1 MWMRILR
8 WIRLTICVA
17 LLGGGVCA
25 QRPPLD
31 LEHRLAPAF
40 ERADLAGRKVRLK
53 DYRGKVV
60 LLNFWATWCASC
72 QVELPRFAEWQKRY
86 GAQGLQ
92 VLAVSMDDNAAPVR
106 RTVRRLRLN
115 YPIVVGDAK
124 LGEEYGGVL
133 GLPVTYL
140 VDREGKIVKRIKG
153 ETDLRVLET
162 EVKQVLDSE

>member
-1 MWMRILR
+1 MQIPR

-17 LLGGGVCA
+17 LLGGGVYA

-31 LEHRLAPAF
+31 LEHKPAPAF
-40 ERADLAGRKVRLK
+40 ERTDLAGRKVRLK

-140 VDREGKIVKRIKG
+140 VDREGMIVRRIKG
-153 ETDLRVLET
+153 ETDLHVLEI

>member
-1 MWMRILR
+1 M
-8 WIRLTICVA
+8 
-17 LLGGGVCA
+17 
-25 QRPPLD
+25 
-31 LEHRLAPAF
+31 
-40 ERADLAGRKVRLK
+40 
-53 DYRGKVV
+53 
-60 LLNFWATWCASC
+60 
-72 QVELPRFAEWQKRY
+72 
-86 GAQGLQ
+86 
-92 VLAVSMDDNAAPVR
+92 
-106 RTVRRLRLN
+106 RRLRLN

>member
-1 MWMRILR
+1 MRILR
-8 WIRLTICVA
+8 WIRLTICVV
-17 LLGGGVCA
+17 LLGSGVCA

-31 LEHRLAPAF
+31 LKHKPAPVF

-153 ETDLRVLET
+153 ETDLRVLEI

>member
-1 MWMRILR
+1 MRTFR
-8 WIRLTICVA
+8 SVQLTIFAV
-17 LLGGGVCA
+17 LLGAGGVCA
-25 QRPPLD
+25 QAPSLD
-31 LEHRLAPAF
+31 LVHKAAPAF

-72 QVELPRFAEWQKRY
+72 QVELPRFAEWQKTY

-106 RTVRRLRLN
+106 KTARRLHLDF
-115 YPIVVGDAK
+115 PVLMGDAE
-124 LGEEYGGVL
+124 LGKEYGGVL

-140 VDREGKIVKRIKG
+140 LDRDGRVVARIKG
-153 ETDLRVLET
+153 ETDLHVLEI